1 VGEFVFKHKRDAYS
15 HLSASFPIVQMQ
27 KDRQVAKKIGL
38 NLGGLA
44 FLAVEKIKMYGRE
57 SESISVDLHPN
68 Y

>member
-38 NLGGLA
+38 NLGG
-44 FLAVEKIKMYGRE
+44 
-57 SESISVDLHPN
+57 
-68 Y
+68 